1 MDFILIIFI
10 SIFILKRFAI
20 VIDNVKK
27 NVSYENGLTKEQAM
41 CIAIS
46 VVFIS
51 DNNLKVMIF
60 FLYGLFSLLL
70 LLFVYIYD
78 LKIKKYKN
86 SSALKELKQMC
97 IVFLIL
103 MVLISIF

>member
-1 MDFILIIFI
+1 MDFILII
-10 SIFILKRFAI
+10 SIIFFILKRFSI

-27 NVSYENGLTKEQAM
+27 NVPYENGLTKEQAM
-41 CIAIS
+41 CIAIAI
-46 VVFIS
+46 VFIS
-51 DNNLKVMIF
+51 DKNLKIMTF

-97 IVFLIL
+97 IVLLIL
-103 MVLISIF
+103 IVLVFI